1 MTEAMKVRVEGVVQ
15 GVGFRPFVYTLAKSH
30 NLSGWV
36 LNDEQGVEIFLEGAR
51 GDLDA
56 FLASLSERAPQAAR
70 LDDIKFET
78 VAVQGFSQFE
88 IVESRA
94 GDRIT
99 TRISPDLSVCSDC
112 LADLNNPADF
122 HYEYP
127 YVNCTNCGPRFS
139 IIRALP
145 YDRSATTMAAW
156 KMCER
161 CRQGYENPLDRR
173 FHAQPVACG
182 SCGPGYFF
190 QNHGSD
196 EKMRGVE
203 GIKTCVEFIK
213 QGKIVAVK
221 GIGGYHLVLDAS
233 NREALKALRERKFRR
248 DKPFALMVADLDL
261 ARELV
266 ELSDAAASALAGV
279 ARPILL
285 AAQRQPAH
293 YKRAPQLDLT
303 LIAPDNG
310 DLGLMLPYTPLH
322 HLLFKY
328 GAPPVLVM
336 TSANRS
342 SEPIAFEDEQA
353 KLDLF
358 GIADGYLIGE
368 RPIHRRMDDSV
379 LAVGSL
385 GVQVVR
391 RGRGL
396 APDAV
401 VRLPVSKPVLALGA
415 DLKNTITL
423 CIDGQCFV
431 SQYIG
436 DLEHE
441 SCYQAFQA
449 TAHDFLSMYNVAS
462 DQLTLVFDQHPQ
474 YLSSRFADQLE
485 AAEKISVQHHRAHI
499 ASVLAEHKLYD
510 EPVLGLAFDGTGY
523 GDDGSI
529 WGGEFLKG
537 SLKSGFERVANLAQ
551 TRLVG
556 GDAAAKWPLQ
566 ALAGF
571 LCELKGLEVDFSAAP
586 FNLPEKRFRLAMQ
599 LAEKNL
605 RCFPTT
611 SVGRLFDA
619 AAALCGFNLEQTF
632 EAQAAIWL
640 EHQGRLTTSS
650 CRPYPFVFDKRSR
663 ELRWQ
668 AALTAMVSDRIKGRA
683 VADLSR
689 SFHLGLAVGAAEA
702 AEAFCREYQLATVVL
717 SGGVMQN
724 LLLLEHLEKQL
735 LAAGLR
741 VLVNRRVPANDGG
754 ISLGQAAL
762 AAFRT

>member
-1 MTEAMKVRVEGVVQ
+1 MTEAIKVRVEGVVQ

-56 FLASLSERAPQAAR
+56 FVASLQERAPQAAR
-70 LDDIKFET
+70 LDSIRTE
-78 VAVQGFSQFE
+78 AVQVQGCSQFE
-88 IVESRA
+88 IVESRS

-99 TRISPDLSVCSDC
+99 TRISPDLAVCSDC
-112 LADLNNPADF
+112 LADLNNPSDF

-139 IIRALP
+139 IIKALP
-145 YDRSATTMAAW
+145 YDRSTTTMASW
-156 KMCER
+156 SICER

-182 SCGPGYFF
+182 SCGPGYYF
-190 QNHGSD
+190 QLSSTE
-196 EKMRGVE
+196 EKIWGVE
-203 GIKTCVEFIK
+203 GIKSCVEFIR

-233 NREALKALRERKFRR
+233 NRASLLALRERKFRR
-248 DKPFALMVADLDL
+248 DKPFALMAADLDL
-261 ARELV
+261 ALELV
-266 ELSDAAASALAGV
+266 ELTDTAAGVLAGV
-279 ARPILL
+279 ARPIVL
-285 AAQRQPAH
+285 AAQRETSL
-293 YKRAPQLDLT
+293 YRRAPQLDLS
-303 LIAPDNG
+303 LVAPDNG
-310 DLGLMLPYTPLH
+310 DLGVMLPYTPLH

-342 SEPIAFEDEQA
+342 SEPIAFEDEEA
-353 KLDLF
+353 KTVLE
-358 GIADGYLIGE
+358 GIVDGYLIGE
-368 RPIHRRMDDSV
+368 RPIHRRMDDSI
-379 LAVGSL
+379 LSVGSF
-385 GVQVVR
+385 GIQVLR

-396 APDAV
+396 APEAV
-401 VRLPVSKPVLALGA
+401 ARLPVSKPFLALGA

-423 CIDGQCFV
+423 SVDGQCFV

-441 SCYQAFQA
+441 SCYEAFQS
-449 TAHDFLSMYNVAS
+449 TAADFLSMYKVPA
-462 DQLTLVFDQHPQ
+462 DRLTVVFDQHPQ
-474 YLSSRFADQLE
+474 YLSGRFAERLE
-485 AAEKISVQHHRAHI
+485 AAEKIAVQHHRAHI
-499 ASVLAEHKLYD
+499 ASVLAEHNLYD

-537 SLKSGFERVANLAQ
+537 SLKNGFERVGSLSP

-571 LCELKGLEVDFSAAP
+571 LLEVEGLEVDFCARP
-586 FNLPEKRFRLAMQ
+586 FNLPAKRFRLAKQ

-605 RCFPTT
+605 HCFPTT

-619 AAALCGFNLEQTF
+619 AAALCGFDGEQSF
-632 EAQAAIWL
+632 EAQAAVWL
-640 EHQGRLTTSS
+640 EHKARLGDPS
-650 CRPYPFVFDKRSR
+650 CGPYPFAFNKLER
-663 ELRWQ
+663 ELQWQ
-668 AALTAMVSDRIKGRA
+668 EALAAMIKERMKGVG
-683 VADLSR
+683 VAELSR
-689 SFHLGLAVGAAEA
+689 SFHLGLAVGAAGA
-702 AEAFCREYQLATVVL
+702 AEVLCRDFQLATVVL

-724 LLLLEHLEKQL
+724 LLLLELLEKQL
-735 LAAGLR
+735 GGAGLR

-754 ISLGQAAL
+754 ISLGQAAM
-762 AAFRT
+762 AAFSL